1 MNFDELQKQWD
12 NQSSEDVKINPD
24 LELNQKA
31 NTIIDKVRKTL
42 KKDFFFQL
50 TNFPLLLI
58 YPYIFGLN
66 TPLIWFIILCYII
79 IMILP
84 LKNLI
89 KFYNSSYRLE
99 YNSLKNINWFYY
111 NYKFSIEIFKLYTNV
126 VAVLVIMFIGIA
138 FYEQYSE
145 KDLKFILIFSIIFIP
160 TYIISCIWMLK
171 WWINKLYKKPLLEL
185 ENILNQLEE

>member
-111 NYKFSIEIFKLYTNV
+111 NFKFSIEIFKLYTNV
-126 VAVLVIMFIGIA
+126 VTVLVIMFIGIT
-138 FYEQYSE
+138 FYEKYSE

>member
-50 TNFPLLLI
+50 TSFPVLLI

-111 NYKFSIEIFKLYTNV
+111 NFKFSIEIFKLYTNV
-126 VAVLVIMFIGIA
+126 VTVLVIMFIGIT
-138 FYEQYSE
+138 FYEKYSE

>member
-1 MNFDELQKQWD
+1 MNFDELQKQWN

-50 TNFPLLLI
+50 TSFPVLLI
-58 YPYIFGLN
+58 YPYLFGLN

-160 TYIISCIWMLK
+160 TYIIFCIWMLK

>member
-160 TYIISCIWMLK
+160 TYIIFCIWMLK

>member
-31 NTIIDKVRKTL
+31 NTVIDKVRKTL

-111 NYKFSIEIFKLYTNV
+111 NFKFSIEIFKLYTNV
-126 VAVLVIMFIGIA
+126 VTVLVIMFIGIT
-138 FYEQYSE
+138 FYEKYSE

>member
-1 MNFDELQKQWD
+1 
-12 NQSSEDVKINPD
+12 
-24 LELNQKA
+24 
-31 NTIIDKVRKTL
+31 
-42 KKDFFFQL
+42 
-50 TNFPLLLI
+50 
-58 YPYIFGLN
+58 
-66 TPLIWFIILCYII
+66 
-79 IMILP
+79 MILP

-160 TYIISCIWMLK
+160 TYIIFCIWMLK

>member
-50 TNFPLLLI
+50 TSFPVLLI
-58 YPYIFGLN
+58 YPYLFGLN

-160 TYIISCIWMLK
+160 TYIIFCIWMLK

>member
-111 NYKFSIEIFKLYTNV
+111 NFKFSIEIFKLYTNV
-126 VAVLVIMFIGIA
+126 VTVLVIMFIGIT
-138 FYEQYSE
+138 FYEKYSE
-145 KDLKFILIFSIIFIP
+145 KDLKYTALYRKRTI
-160 TYIISCIWMLK
+160 
-171 WWINKLYKKPLLEL
+171 KLL
-185 ENILNQLEE
+185 

>member
-1 MNFDELQKQWD
+1 MNFDELQKEW
-12 NQSSEDVKINPD
+12 NSQSSEDVKIDLN
-24 LELNQKA
+24 LELNKEA

-50 TNFPLLLI
+50 TSFPIILI
-58 YPYIFGLN
+58 YPFIFGLN

-79 IMILP
+79 IMLLP
-84 LKNLI
+84 FRNFI
-89 KFYNSSYRLE
+89 KFYNSSYQLE

-111 NYKFSIEIFKLYTNV
+111 NYKFSIEIYKLYANV
-126 VAVLVIMFIGIA
+126 ITVLIVMFIGIVL
-138 FYEQYSE
+138 FEKYFE
-145 KDLKFILIFSIIFIP
+145 KDLKFILIFSVIFIP
-160 TYIISCIWMLK
+160 IYIIFCVWMLK